1 MAGPNAADN
10 RAQAAIAE
18 RLAAAGFALPG
29 SLVERTMVCGKPGC
43 RCTADPPRL
52 HGPYNQWTR
61 KIDGRTVTRRLDD
74 EQMERYGAWFVA
86 ADHRNSPLSITEIPQ
101 WSERRGG
108 PDVSLRSCQVIT
120 SGSTSSGSCERR

>member
-1 MAGPNAADN
+1 MAGPNAADK

-18 RLAAAGFALPG
+18 RLASAGFALPG
-29 SLVERTMVCGKPGC
+29 SLLLRTMVCGKPGC

-74 EQMERYGAWFVA
+74 EQIERYGAWFVNA
-86 ADHRNSPLSITEIPQ
+86 RRIRELVAELEALSLGIA
-101 WSERRGG
+101 ERDEHWR
-108 PDVSLRSCQVIT
+108 
-120 SGSTSSGSCERR
+120 